1 VEQLEEKT
9 VIVSNYRPC
18 TPNISEGAGGNK
30 IWVLLFCGQIAM
42 SVSVGAGG
50 VIGMVLILLYKL
62 WDFIYFAA

>member
-1 VEQLEEKT
+1 MEQLEEKT

-50 VIGMVLILLYKL
+50 VIGMVLILYTNCGI
-62 WDFIYFAA
+62 FIYFAA